1 MLLTFVQQSN
11 GRQKRQSS
19 EISNPESH
27 SECGPD
33 PEPDHNGDGEASLR
47 HTTHPQSQDVPKRE
61 IIHQQISSGGD
72 VGGAAKRL
80 KSVDAH
86 GEPGEEEEEGDGSS
100 HHDMTRS
107 SIHIIGGKQCGVYA
121 VDSKQLVPRL
131 SAADAIAA
139 VMWKSRHLP
148 TVNSASSSLTN
159 VSTTTGAHIY
169 TFHTDDFDSP
179 VFVDSI

>member
-86 GEPGEEEEEGDGSS
+86 GEPGEEEEGDGSS
-100 HHDMTRS
+100 YRPFSLLHEKEQVAAA
-107 SIHIIGGKQCGVYA
+107 GGRG
-121 VDSKQLVPRL
+121 
-131 SAADAIAA
+131 
-139 VMWKSRHLP
+139 
-148 TVNSASSSLTN
+148 SASITHTHICSASDACNPLYN
-159 VSTTTGAHIY
+159 V
-169 TFHTDDFDSP
+169 
-179 VFVDSI
+179 

>member
-1 MLLTFVQQSN
+1 MLLTFVQHSN

-19 EISNPESH
+19 EISNSESL

-33 PEPDHNGDGEASLR
+33 PEPDCNGDGEASLR

-61 IIHQQISSGGD
+61 INHEQISSGGD

-100 HHDMTRS
+100 HRPFSLLHEKEQMAAARGRGS
-107 SIHIIGGKQCGVYA
+107 VSITHTHIC
-121 VDSKQLVPRL
+121 
-131 SAADAIAA
+131 
-139 VMWKSRHLP
+139 
-148 TVNSASSSLTN
+148 SASDACNPLYN
-159 VSTTTGAHIY
+159 V
-169 TFHTDDFDSP
+169 
-179 VFVDSI
+179 